1 MKLLDRYIFNEIFK
15 LFGLCLFVLMAI
27 LVLEKINFIANM
39 TVGNAISAGELVR
52 LILYTSPAFL
62 VVTIPLAVLLSTLIT
77 FSRMSGDC
85 EIIAMRACGVS
96 FFRILFPVLLLA
108 VAAGLLSLWLS
119 IDVLHR
125 GNYLFNS
132 QIADYV
138 SRRFTAALG
147 ERTFFNRF
155 PGTVI
160 YVNEKERGSDLLKGI
175 FIFDG
180 SDKNNP
186 RFITAREGMLA
197 RTPAD
202 NITFRLGG
210 GTMYSGDAK
219 KWRTMTFGEY
229 EMVMNT
235 GGQPHTFTKGERELS
250 FGELRDA
257 ATRMKTPLTRYS
269 MEVERQKRL
278 ALPFACII
286 LALLAAPL
294 GLQVHRGGGKGGI
307 GLGIMLIVVNYI
319 LIMFGESLGR
329 EGKLPAVFAMW
340 MPNLVMGLLAAV
352 FLFRAGR
359 ESGPLA
365 LQIWIDDARL
375 HMSRLFRKGNR

>member
-1 MKLLDRYIFNEIFK
+1 MKLLDRYIFSEIFK

-39 TVGNAISAGELVR
+39 TVGNAISGGELIR

-62 VVTIPLAVLLSTLIT
+62 VVTIPLAVLLATLIT

-96 FFRILFPVLLLA
+96 FYRILFPVMLLA
-108 VAAGLLSLWLS
+108 AVAGLLSLWLS

-147 ERTFFNRF
+147 ERTFFDRF

-160 YVNEKERGSDLLKGI
+160 YVNEKERGSDLLKGV
-175 FIFDG
+175 FVFDG
-180 SDKNNP
+180 SDKENP
-186 RFITAREGMLA
+186 RLITAREGMLA
-197 RTPAD
+197 RTASD
-202 NITFRLGG
+202 NIIFRLGG

-219 KWRTMTFGEY
+219 TWRTMTFGEY
-229 EMVMNT
+229 EMVMDT
-235 GGQPHTFTKGERELS
+235 GGQRHAFMKGERELS
-250 FGELRDA
+250 FGELQDEA
-257 ATRMKTPLTRYS
+257 ARVQNPLVRYS
-269 MEVERQKRL
+269 LKVEQHKRL
-278 ALPFACII
+278 ALPFACVI

-294 GLQVHRGGGKGGI
+294 GLQVHRGGGRGGI
-307 GLGIMLIVVNYI
+307 GLGIMLIVINYI
-319 LIMFGESLGR
+319 LLMFGESLGR
-329 EGKLPAVFAMW
+329 EGKLPPVFAMW

-352 FLFRAGR
+352 LLFRAGR

-365 LQIWIDDARL
+365 LQIWFDEARTRAA
-375 HMSRLFRKGNR
+375 RLFRKNGG

>member
-1 MKLLDRYIFNEIFK
+1 MKLLDRYIFSQIFR

-39 TVGNAISAGELVR
+39 TVGSAISGGELVR

-62 VVTIPLAVLLSTLIT
+62 VVTIPLAVLLATLIT

-96 FFRILFPVLLLA
+96 FYRILFPVLLLA
-108 VAAGLLSLWLS
+108 AAAGLLSLWLS
-119 IDVLHR
+119 LDVLHR

-147 ERTFFNRF
+147 ERTFFDRF
-155 PGTVI
+155 PDTVI
-160 YVNEKERGSDLLKGI
+160 YVNEKERGSDLLKGV
-175 FIFDG
+175 FVFDG
-180 SDKNNP
+180 SDKKNP
-186 RFITAREGMLA
+186 RLITAREGMLA
-197 RTPAD
+197 RTASD
-202 NITFRLGG
+202 HIIFRLGG

-219 KWRTMTFGEY
+219 TWRTMTFGEY
-229 EMVMNT
+229 EMVMDT
-235 GGQPHTFTKGERELS
+235 GGQRHAFMKGERELS
-250 FGELRDA
+250 FGELRDEA
-257 ATRMKTPLTRYS
+257 ARVQNPLVRYS
-269 MEVERQKRL
+269 LQVERHKRL
-278 ALPFACII
+278 ALPFACVI

-294 GLQVHRGGGKGGI
+294 GLQVHRGGGRGGI
-307 GLGIMLIVVNYI
+307 GLGIMLIVINYI
-319 LIMFGESLGR
+319 LLMFGESLGR
-329 EGKLPAVFAMW
+329 GGKLPPVFAMW

-365 LQIWIDDARL
+365 LQIWFDDARTRAA
-375 HMSRLFRKGNR
+375 RLFRKNG

>member
-1 MKLLDRYIFNEIFK
+1 MKLLDRYIFSEIFK

-39 TVGNAISAGELVR
+39 TVGNAISGGELLR

-96 FFRILFPVLLLA
+96 FYRILFPVMLLA
-108 VAAGLLSLWLS
+108 AAAGLLSLWLS

-147 ERTFFNRF
+147 ERTFFDRF

-160 YVNEKERGSDLLKGI
+160 YVNGKERESDLLKGV

-186 RFITAREGMLA
+186 RLIAAREGMLA
-197 RTPAD
+197 RTPSD
-202 NITFRLGG
+202 NIIFRLGG

-219 KWRTMTFGEY
+219 TWRTMTFGEY
-229 EMVMNT
+229 EMVMDT
-235 GGQPHTFTKGERELS
+235 GGQRHAFMKGERELS
-250 FGELRDA
+250 FGELRHEA
-257 ATRMKTPLTRYS
+257 ARAQKPLERYTF
-269 MEVERQKRL
+269 EVERHKRL
-278 ALPFACII
+278 ALPFACVV

-319 LIMFGESLGR
+319 LLMFGESLGR
-329 EGKLPAVFAMW
+329 EGKLPPIFAMW
-340 MPNLVMGLLAAV
+340 MPNLVMALLAAI

-365 LQIWIDDARL
+365 LQIWFDDVRTRSA
-375 HMSRLFRKGNR
+375 RLFRMNGG

>member
-1 MKLLDRYIFNEIFK
+1 MKLLDRYIFGEIFK

-39 TVGNAISAGELVR
+39 TVGNAISGGELLR

-96 FFRILFPVLLLA
+96 FYRILFPVMLLA

-119 IDVLHR
+119 MDVLHR

-147 ERTFFNRF
+147 ERTFFDRF

-160 YVNEKERGSDLLKGI
+160 YVNGKERESDLLKGV

-186 RFITAREGMLA
+186 RLITAREGMLT
-197 RTPAD
+197 RTPSD
-202 NITFRLGG
+202 NIVFRLGG

-219 KWRTMTFGEY
+219 TWRTMTFGEY
-229 EMVMNT
+229 EMVMDT
-235 GGQPHTFTKGERELS
+235 GGQRHAFTKGERELS
-250 FGELRDA
+250 FGELRHEA
-257 ATRMKTPLTRYS
+257 IRAQKPLDRYTF
-269 MEVERQKRL
+269 EVERHKRL
-278 ALPFACII
+278 ALPFACVV

-307 GLGIMLIVVNYI
+307 GLGIMLIVVNYV
-319 LIMFGESLGR
+319 LLMLGESLGR
-329 EGKLPAVFAMW
+329 EGKLPPIFAMW
-340 MPNLVMGLLAAV
+340 MPNLVMALLAAV

-365 LQIWIDDARL
+365 LQIWFDDARTRAA
-375 HMSRLFRKGNR
+375 RLFRKNGG